1 MNLDSVSLKAIVKE
15 LTPLLIGGVIQ
26 KISQLT
32 RLDVVMQI
40 RQPGVTH
47 KLLMRFSQ
55 ESAGLGLTCSKLPP
69 AEAPTAF
76 VMLLRKHLQG
86 KKIAEI
92 EQKGLERLIKFH
104 IDGKILLLELFNRSN
119 NLYLLSGEEKIMGM
133 LVRDNKAQAQQV
145 GKRYAPLAAPDR
157 PDASTVSFGE
167 LPDIFAP
174 CIGKPVK
181 EALPSSLFGI
191 SPPQAAFI
199 LRQAGL
205 SPKDTLQEKDIPN
218 LAIALDQWQMLLN
231 EGEYSPVLTKAGR
244 LSPWPL
250 GEEGETGFPSLLQAL
265 ERDSAPTVTLDKR
278 DTLLRSLNKARDK
291 AMIIL
296 ESRQQSLKQTQTMDI
311 KRWCGEL
318 ILEHIGEI
326 VTNQEILSLS
336 FTAEEIP
343 EEVSSALR
351 LEAELAAQA
360 AAGKGRLNRKHG
372 NLSLSFDGKSVCVR
386 LDPKQSASEN
396 AQMYFKEYRR
406 LQRAVQALREPI
418 EKAAEEVE
426 FLDELI
432 YSAESSSEAQELE
445 DIRRIWQESNP
456 NKYVS
461 QAQLQK
467 QKNRG
472 VQSGPLGP
480 KGYRYQGFK
489 ILVGRNPRQNDQLT
503 FKTAAQGDIWLHAQN
518 TPGAHVIIK
527 TAGRKINPQVLE
539 AAAVL
544 AARNCKA
551 RHSTHVEVS
560 VCDNIKSL
568 RKPKGA
574 PPGKVLLRSF
584 KTLNVKP
591 AAEIAGLIDENQPE
605 A

>member
-1 MNLDSVSLKAIVKE
+1 MNLDSVSLKAVVKE
-15 LTPLLIGGVIQ
+15 MSPLLLGGVVQ

-40 RQPGVTH
+40 RQIGVTH
-47 KLLMRFSQ
+47 KLLLRFSQ
-55 ESAGLGLTCSKLPP
+55 ESAGLGLTRSQLPP

-86 KKIAEI
+86 KKIAAI
-92 EQKGLERLIKFH
+92 EQKGLERLIKFR
-104 IDGKILLLELFNRSN
+104 IDDKILLLELFNRSN
-119 NLYLLSGEEKIMGM
+119 NLYMLSANEKIMGM

-145 GKRYAPLAAPDR
+145 GKVYVPLAAPER
-157 PDASTVSFGE
+157 PDASLVSFAD
-167 LPDIFAP
+167 LPEIFAP
-174 CIGKPVK
+174 FAGQTVK
-181 EALPSSLFGI
+181 EVLPKALFGI
-191 SPPQAAFI
+191 SPHQAAFI
-199 LRQAGL
+199 IRRAGL
-205 SPKDTLQEKDIPN
+205 EPKAVFRESDIPN
-218 LAIALDQWQMLLN
+218 LAMSVDQWQMLLN
-231 EGEYSPVLTKAGR
+231 DGGYEPVLTASGK

-250 GEEGETGFPSLLQAL
+250 DEPGETKFPSLLQAL
-265 ERDSAPTVTLDKR
+265 ERDSAVPPVTNDKR
-278 DTLLRSLNKARDK
+278 EALLRSLGKARDK
-291 AMIIL
+291 AMIVL
-296 ESRQQSLKQTQTMDI
+296 ESRRQSLKQTQTMDI

-326 VTNQEILSLS
+326 AAEQESLSLPMS
-336 FTAEEIP
+336 ADDVP
-343 EEVSSALR
+343 EEVRKALAV
-351 LEAELAAQA
+351 EAELSAQTA
-360 AAGKGRLNRKHG
+360 SAKSKPRLKHSH
-372 NLSLSFDGKSVCVR
+372 LSLTLGEKTVSVR
-386 LDPKQSASEN
+386 LDPQQSASEN

-406 LQRAVQALREPI
+406 LQRAVQALQEPI

-426 FLDELI
+426 FLEELI
-432 YSAESSSEAQELE
+432 FSAENSSEAQELE

-456 NKYVS
+456 NKYTT

-480 KGYRYQGFK
+480 KSYTFQGFK

-518 TPGAHVIIK
+518 TPGAHVVIK
-527 TAGRKINPQVLE
+527 TAGRKINDQVLE
-539 AAAVL
+539 TAAVL

-551 RHSTHVEVS
+551 RQSTHVEVS
-560 VCDNIKSL
+560 VCDNIKQL

-584 KTLNVKP
+584 RTVNVRP
-591 AAEIAGLIDENQPE
+591 AHEIDGLTDENRS
-605 A
+605 